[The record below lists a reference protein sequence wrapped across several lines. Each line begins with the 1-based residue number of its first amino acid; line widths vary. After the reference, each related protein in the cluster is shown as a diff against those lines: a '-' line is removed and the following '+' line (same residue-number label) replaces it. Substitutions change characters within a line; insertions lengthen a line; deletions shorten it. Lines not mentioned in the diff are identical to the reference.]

1 MVVVSGGE
9 TKKYMARGGKKM
21 NKQANTQYEDFCN
34 KESNGSKTKL
44 LKTGKIGKDER
55 EGRHLD
61 ATQT

>member
-1 MVVVSGGE
+1 
-9 TKKYMARGGKKM
+9 M

-44 LKTGKIGKDER
+44 LKTGKIGKDQR
-55 EGRHLD
+55 EGRYID